1 VLALHTDQA
10 AKVLGLEAGSI
21 APGNLADLVLLRD
34 NSPSPLL
41 PENVIYHLTV
51 GALGTDV
58 SHVIV
63 DGTIVVADG
72 KLQTVDEE
80 AAHLRAAQTVSKLW
94 QQAVAR

>member
-1 VLALHTDQA
+1 
-10 AKVLGLEAGSI
+10 
-21 APGNLADLVLLRD
+21 
-34 NSPSPLL
+34 
-41 PENVIYHLTV
+41 
-51 GALGTDV
+51 V

-80 AAHLRAAQTVSKLW
+80 AAHLRAAQTVTKLW